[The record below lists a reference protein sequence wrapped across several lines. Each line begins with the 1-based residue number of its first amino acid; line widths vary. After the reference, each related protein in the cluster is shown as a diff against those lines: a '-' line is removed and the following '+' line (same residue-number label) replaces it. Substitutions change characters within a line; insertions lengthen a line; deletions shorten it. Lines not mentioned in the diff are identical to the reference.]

1 MGQGAELG
9 EMWFEEL
16 AFNLLHPAQKAI
28 VQALRIETSPVAKA
42 DLQVMLEGQG
52 HRGVERHIK
61 RLLSLSAI
69 ESVSSKT
76 GPVKVWYRLTK
87 RPGRGES

>member
-1 MGQGAELG
+1 MIKGPELG

-28 VQALRIETSPVAKA
+28 IQALRIETSPVSKA

-52 HRGVERHIK
+52 HRGVEHHIK
-61 RLLSLSAI
+61 RLRGLSAI
-69 ESVSSKT
+69 ELVAGEA
-76 GPVKVWYRLTK
+76 GPGKVWYRLAE
-87 RPGRGES
+87 RPGRGEA